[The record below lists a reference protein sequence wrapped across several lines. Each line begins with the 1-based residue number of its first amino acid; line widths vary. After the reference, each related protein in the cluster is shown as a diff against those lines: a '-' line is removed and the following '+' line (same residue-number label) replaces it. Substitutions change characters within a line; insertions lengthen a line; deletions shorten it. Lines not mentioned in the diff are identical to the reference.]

1 MTPATTLARKESG
14 EISSP
19 EATRAGLYFTPR
31 VDIYETRDEV
41 VLQCDMPGTKAA
53 DFDLQ
58 FERGELALHGRVA
71 PRHTGAAFLTQEYG
85 VGDFYRNFTIAPEI
99 DSERIAAEYR
109 DGVLTIHLPKQ
120 ETAKP
125 RQIKVCAG

>member
-1 MTPATTLARKESG
+1 MTPSTTLARKESG
-14 EISSP
+14 EITTP

-41 VLQCDMPGTKAA
+41 VLLCDMPGAKPA

-58 FERGELALHGRVA
+58 FERGELALHGKVA
-71 PRHTGAAFLTQEYG
+71 SRHEASTFIAEEYG

-99 DSERIAAEYR
+99 DSEKISAEYR
-109 DGVLTIHLPKQ
+109 DGVLSIHLPKL
-120 ETAKP
+120 EKAKP